1 MKVHLTTDKILTCYH
16 GINEVSVTLII
27 LRTNRSHSEIR
38 SYSTVCC
45 FHRGEG
51 YFFHLMLSK
60 VEDDAYDYDYLADK
74 AFFGFQFDM
83 CRNVSKVMY
92 PSLCKETAPAYL
104 VCVCVC
110 MLLLVPC
117 PWSASILMRIQYST
131 YVNAHCAANLVVVT
145 SHLTHTSPQSL
156 TYGSTISRELSR
168 SGIAATIFTHI
179 AVLFSSHLFMI
190 KEACPARL
198 YHW

>member
-60 VEDDAYDYDYLADK
+60 VEDDVYDYDYLADK

-110 MLLLVPC
+110 MLLL
-117 PWSASILMRIQYST
+117 
-131 YVNAHCAANLVVVT
+131 
-145 SHLTHTSPQSL
+145 
-156 TYGSTISRELSR
+156 
-168 SGIAATIFTHI
+168 
-179 AVLFSSHLFMI
+179 
-190 KEACPARL
+190 
-198 YHW
+198 